1 MAYLVSHKRMNQE
14 ETRIERVMAMMVTV
28 NGLSLPL
35 PYDRKDIIQ
44 GIQKGDN
51 WYTCSQKDE
60 SWIIT
65 AEIHVVEVDGEYFI
79 RTDGNNIKSDNL
91 GELPEF

>member
-1 MAYLVSHKRMNQE
+1 VEYWVSHKRINQE

-35 PYDRKDIIQ
+35 AYDRKDVIQ

-51 WYTCSQKDE
+51 WCTCLQKDE
-60 SWIIT
+60 SWIIN

>member
-1 MAYLVSHKRMNQE
+1 
-14 ETRIERVMAMMVTV
+14 MMVTV

-35 PYDRKDIIQ
+35 AYDRKDVIQ
-44 GIQKGDN
+44 GIQKGDI
-51 WYTCSQKDE
+51 WYTCLQKDE
-60 SWIIT
+60 TMWIKK

>member
-1 MAYLVSHKRMNQE
+1 MEYWVSHKRMNQE
-14 ETRIERVMAMMVTV
+14 ETRIERIMAMMVTV

-35 PYDRKDIIQ
+35 AYDRKDVIQ

-51 WYTCSQKDE
+51 WYTCLQKDE
-60 SWIIT
+60 SWSIT

>member
-1 MAYLVSHKRMNQE
+1 MNQE

-35 PYDRKDIIQ
+35 GYDRKDVVQ
-44 GIQKGDN
+44 GIQRGDN
-51 WYTCSQKDE
+51 WYTCLQKNE

-65 AEIHVVEVDGEYFI
+65 AEIHVVEVDSEYFI
-79 RTDGNNIKSDNL
+79 RTKGNNIKSDNL